1 VDGAGTGSDDR
12 VRDTPAPDGTNVL
25 AQCDSLDLER
35 HVVRGSVQL
44 AYLDPPFGMGG
55 VFGARLPGGDGSR
68 ARGAVAYTDR
78 WPSMEAY
85 LAWLEPR
92 IAAVRDA
99 LAPDGT
105 MWLHLDHRAVH
116 EAKVLCD
123 RIYGRTAFLGEVI
136 WATGNGARGARR
148 GPAVTHQ
155 TLLLYAA
162 GREFVWNARDPNL
175 REPFAPT
182 SLAMHFTTKD
192 DEGRWYRERRIAGR
206 TYRYYAD
213 EGRAIGSVW
222 TDCPAMSANTPLREE
237 TTGYPTQKPLRLL
250 ERVVMASSLPGGRV
264 VDPFCGSGTTLAA
277 AARLGRSFTGCDV
290 GDIAIETA
298 RRRLQA
304 QGAAFDLRLPSTP
317 QPCPAATRASSPSS

>member
-1 VDGAGTGSDDR
+1 VGDPG
-12 VRDTPAPDGTNVL
+12 VRSGEGPVARAPNVL
-25 AQCDSLDLER
+25 ARCDAIDVGAHLPSR
-35 HVVRGSVQL
+35 SAQL

-55 VFGARLPGGDGSR
+55 TFGARLPGGDGWRSR
-68 ARGAVAYTDR
+68 GEVAYSDR

-123 RIYGRTAFLGEVI
+123 RVYGRAAFLGEVI

-155 TLLLYAA
+155 TLLLYAP
-162 GREFVWNARDPNL
+162 GRAFVWNARDPSL

-182 SLAMHFTTKD
+182 SLAMHFTRKN
-192 DEGRWYRERRIAGR
+192 DEGRWYRERSIAGR

-237 TTGYPTQKPLRLL
+237 TTGYPTQKPMRLL
-250 ERVVMASSLPGGRV
+250 ERIVAASSLPGGRV
-264 VDPFCGSGTTLAA
+264 VDPFCGSGTSLAA

-298 RRRLQA
+298 SRRLHA
-304 QGAAFDLRLPSTP
+304 QSASFELRVPSAEE
-317 QPCPAATRASSPSS
+317 PCPPATPASSRSS